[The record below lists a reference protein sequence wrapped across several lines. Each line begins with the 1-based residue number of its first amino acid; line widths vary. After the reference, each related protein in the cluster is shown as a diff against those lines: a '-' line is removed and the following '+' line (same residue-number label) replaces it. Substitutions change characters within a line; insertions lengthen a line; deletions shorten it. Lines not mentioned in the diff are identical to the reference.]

1 MSLGLVT
8 GVTVK
13 LGVGASRQRLGPVGE
28 PCGDEAVIEDSA
40 HRMLSEGSLLSRH
53 ELEGW

>member
-1 MSLGLVT
+1 MSLGSVT

-28 PCGDEAVIEDSA
+28 PCGDEAVS
-40 HRMLSEGSLLSRH
+40 RSRGSTNV
-53 ELEGW
+53 E

>member
-13 LGVGASRQRLGPVGE
+13 LGDSASRKRLGPVGE
-28 PCGDEAVIEDSA
+28 PCGDEAVIRS
-40 HRMLSEGSLLSRH
+40 LGSPNV
-53 ELEGW
+53 E